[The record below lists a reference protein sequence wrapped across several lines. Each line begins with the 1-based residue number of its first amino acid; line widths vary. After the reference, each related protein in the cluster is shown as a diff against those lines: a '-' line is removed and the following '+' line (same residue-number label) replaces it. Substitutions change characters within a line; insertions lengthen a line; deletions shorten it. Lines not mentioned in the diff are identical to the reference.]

1 MKTIKIMFTQLF
13 AVVLNLTIKTFS
25 SVENFFCDL
34 FNQSGFASG
43 ELFVSGKD
51 SITLHLKKC
60 PCDIRLFFKDEC
72 VMTPC
77 SPKQMDSFNWELT
90 NDGCWQLKI
99 SWEVSGA
106 RVLVWNV
113 CY

>member
-1 MKTIKIMFTQLF
+1 MFTQLF
-13 AVVLNLTIKTFS
+13 ATILSLTLKALS
-25 SVENFFCDL
+25 SVETFFCTL
-34 FNQSGFASG
+34 FNHSGFASG
-43 ELFVSGKD
+43 ELLVTGKD
-51 SITLHLKKC
+51 EIVLELDKC
-60 PCDIRLFFKDEC
+60 PCDIRLFFKDDC

-77 SPKQMDSFNWELT
+77 SPKQMDSFNWELC
-90 NDGCWQLKI
+90 NDGCWCLKI